1 MCFYLLS
8 NNVMIFSSFDAIC
21 QNISYICIEIIFLH
35 ITNLQNDK
43 FMRRLIT
50 LTAFLVVVSLGAFAQ
65 DKKTWDFTKGLSTET
80 VDNLNADE
88 ANWKA
93 NGTDAD
99 GNTNNWQNAVKP
111 SPNEELSA
119 NGMVIK
125 ETAGLLFDIGNNK
138 ANSIH
143 IAQNKIRLTR
153 ANTTITFPK
162 LKNGQKVTIVGRSAN
177 GSATDRGISPVQEHI
192 KFVSGEL
199 TNDACIFLG
208 NQVEGSLG
216 TYSFTWQIETSETD
230 PVDVQFKLTPN
241 AGIDF
246 TLFMIDEG
254 DAAVTANVAYL
265 YAPTGNDDILA
276 ALQAR
281 ENTTVTTFDV
291 TEKVDVAADVFKDYD
306 VTVLAPSIPVGNT
319 LVSVIKEAMPWTPV
333 LNLNPLLYAAWGY
346 GEEVAQ
352 EMPIGIVT
360 DRKNALLNGVEL
372 IEVDGM
378 YIVELSGEPVT
389 GVNLGEY
396 FGGDATP
403 IVAGDTTTPLAHIH
417 NAGHNSYIYLPGNA
431 SPTPTMLQI
440 IDNAITILQ
449 DSKSEISKAPAPNI
463 SFEYKDQNTNV
474 TITPSR
480 NLPKTRLFYTIDGTD
495 PTEESTEYTGVINLT
510 SPTTVKAVAI
520 AEGYL
525 LSDATSQDIDI
536 KAQPK
541 TPQIFVKE
549 NEGSSIITIT
559 CETEDADVWYNF
571 ISTTDTI
578 VSSKYA
584 EPITIN
590 MPATITAFSV
600 AGGAVWSEVAEQRVY
615 VKNPRVV
622 IDVAGHFRAA
632 KWENLS
638 NGAGLFSWGK
648 SAASMY
654 EESEE
659 DVTVVVDPETGEET
673 IVYGKEKEYETI
685 DEPGETPAWVIMSK
699 GQSVLWQ
706 SNTPS
711 TAVIGSNE
719 GGYYPATAED
729 IDELF
734 PVTNYD
740 IQFYKI
746 QGGEPANAAI
756 QSKGTYQAP
765 LDVVTIANMQGGPIL
780 VQVSADGE
788 NWTTIGEEIAATG
801 YTRMWKKYTNSYDG
815 TDEVYVRVAQETGS
829 LGAKIF
835 DIYVA
840 NAGEE
845 SQKLLDEINSEY
857 AEHASGIEE
866 VSCNRKQGAAP
877 GIYNLGG
884 VRQSTLQRGI
894 NIVVNGDGTVKK
906 VIF

>member
-1 MCFYLLS
+1 
-8 NNVMIFSSFDAIC
+8 
-21 QNISYICIEIIFLH
+21 
-35 ITNLQNDK
+35 
-43 FMRRLIT
+43 MRRLST
-50 LTAFLVVVSLGAFAQ
+50 LLAFLVVVSLGTFAQ
-65 DKKTWDFTKGLSTET
+65 EKKTWDFTKGLSTET
-80 VDNLNADE
+80 VDNLNADA
-88 ANWKA
+88 ANWSP
-93 NGTDAD
+93 NGTDND

-111 SPNEELSA
+111 SPNEELTA
-119 NGMVIK
+119 NGVIIK

-143 IAQNKIRLTR
+143 LAQSKIRLTR

-162 LKNGQKVTIVGRSAN
+162 LKNGQTVTIVGRSAN

-192 KFVSGEL
+192 KFVSGER

-208 NQVEGSLG
+208 NTVEGSLG
-216 TYSFTWQIETSETD
+216 TYSFTWRIETSETD

-254 DAAVTANVAYL
+254 DAAVTSNIAYL
-265 YAPTGNDDILA
+265 YGPLTSDDAILDYLTGL
-276 ALQAR
+276 
-281 ENTTVTTFDV
+281 ENIKITPFNVSTATMT
-291 TEKVDVAADVFKDYD
+291 AGAFKEFD
-306 VTVLAPSIPVGNT
+306 VTVLAPSVPVDNPN
-319 LVSVIKEAMPWTPV
+319 VAVVKEAMPWTPI
-333 LNLNPLLYAAWGY
+333 LNLNPSLYAAWGY
-346 GEEVAQ
+346 GEPVAQ
-352 EMPIGIVT
+352 ELPIGVVT
-360 DRKNALLNGVEL
+360 DRKNALLNGVDL

-378 YIVELSGEPVT
+378 YIVELSGEPIT
-389 GVNLGEY
+389 GVSLGDY
-396 FGGDATP
+396 FAGDASP
-403 IVAGDTTTPLAHIH
+403 IVAGDNTTPLAHIH
-417 NAGHNSYIYLPGNA
+417 NAGHNSYIYLPGNM

-440 IDNAITILQ
+440 VSNAITMLQ
-449 DSKSEISKAPAPNI
+449 DSKSEITKAPAPNI

-480 NLPKTRLFYTIDGTD
+480 FLPKTRLFYTIDGTE
-495 PTEESTEYTGVINLT
+495 PTEQSTEYMGVFNLT

-525 LSDATSQDIDI
+525 LSDAAAQDIEI
-536 KAQPK
+536 KSQPR
-541 TPQIFVKE
+541 TPQIAVVE
-549 NEGSSIITIT
+549 NDGSTIITIT
-559 CETEDADVWYNF
+559 CETDDADVWYNF
-571 ISTTDTI
+571 KSTTDTI
-578 VSSKYA
+578 VSSRYT

-622 IDVAGHFRAA
+622 IDVAAHFRAP
-632 KWENLS
+632 KWDDLS
-638 NGAGLFSWGK
+638 NGAGVFSWGK
-648 SAASMY
+648 SAVSMY
-654 EESEE
+654 EESGE
-659 DVTVVVDPETGEET
+659 DVTVIVDPETGEET
-673 IVYGKEKEYETI
+673 IVYGKEKEYETR
-685 DEPGETPAWVIMSK
+685 DEAGEDPQWVIMSK

-706 SNTPS
+706 SNGPS
-711 TAVIGSNE
+711 TAVIGSND

-729 IDELF
+729 IDERF
-734 PVTNYD
+734 PVTSYD

-746 QGGEPANAAI
+746 QSGEPANAAI
-756 QSKGTYQAP
+756 QSKGTYKAP
-765 LDVVTIANMQGGPIL
+765 LDVVTIANMQGGPIV

-845 SQKLLDEINSEY
+845 SQKLLEEINSEY

-866 VSCNRKQGAAP
+866 ISSYGKHGVAQ

-884 VRQSTLQRGI
+884 IRQPNLQRGL
-894 NIVVNGDGTVKK
+894 NIIVKGDGSVRKVVVK
-906 VIF
+906 

>member
-1 MCFYLLS
+1 
-8 NNVMIFSSFDAIC
+8 
-21 QNISYICIEIIFLH
+21 
-35 ITNLQNDK
+35 
-43 FMRRLIT
+43 MRRLST
-50 LTAFLVVVSLGAFAQ
+50 LMAFLVVVSLGSFAQ

-93 NGTDAD
+93 NGTDSD

-162 LKNGQKVTIVGRSAN
+162 LKNGQTVTIVGRSAN

-192 KFVSGEL
+192 KFVSGER
-199 TNDACIFLG
+199 TDDACIFLG
-208 NQVEGSLG
+208 NNVEGSLG

-254 DAAVTANVAYL
+254 DAAVTSNIAYL
-265 YAPTGNDDILA
+265 YEPSAGDDAILNH
-276 ALQAR
+276 LLSV
-281 ENTTVTTFDV
+281 ENTKVTTFNV
-291 TEKVDVAADVFKDYD
+291 SEKIDMTAEAFQGYD
-306 VTVLAPSIPVGNT
+306 VTILAPSVPADND
-319 LVSVIKEAMPWTPV
+319 LVAIVKEAMPWTPV
-333 LNLNPLLYAAWGY
+333 LNLNPSLYAAWGY
-346 GEEVAQ
+346 GEQVAQ

-389 GVNLGEY
+389 GVSLGDY
-396 FGGDATP
+396 FVGDASP
-403 IVAGDTTTPLAHIH
+403 IVAGDNITPLTHIH
-417 NAGHNSYIYLPGNA
+417 NAGHNSYIYLPG
-431 SPTPTMLQI
+431 SMTPTPTMLQI
-440 IDNAITILQ
+440 IDNAITMLQ
-449 DSKSEISKAPAPNI
+449 DSKSEITKAPAPNI

-480 NLPKTRLFYTIDGTD
+480 FLPKTRLFYTIDGTE
-495 PTEESTEYTGVINLT
+495 PTEQSTEYTEVFNLT

-525 LSDATSQDIDI
+525 LSDAAAQDIEI
-536 KAQPK
+536 KSQSK
-541 TPQIFVKE
+541 TPQVSVVE
-549 NEGSSIITIT
+549 NEGSTVITIT

-571 ISTTDTI
+571 KSTTDTI
-578 VSSKYA
+578 VSSKYT

-622 IDVAGHFRAA
+622 IDVAAHFRAP
-632 KWENLS
+632 KWDDLA

-648 SAASMY
+648 SASSMY
-654 EESEE
+654 EESGE

-673 IVYGKEKEYETI
+673 IIYGKEKEYETR
-685 DEPGETPAWVIMSK
+685 DEAGENPQWTIMSK

-706 SNTPS
+706 SNGPS
-711 TAVIGSNE
+711 TTVIGSNE

-729 IDELF
+729 IDERF
-734 PVTNYD
+734 PVTSYD

-746 QGGEPANAAI
+746 QSGEPANAAI
-756 QSKGTYQAP
+756 QSKGTYKAP

-845 SQKLLDEINSEY
+845 SQKLLEEINSEY

-866 VSCNRKQGAAP
+866 ISTNGKAAKAQ

-884 VRQSTLQRGI
+884 IRQTSLKPGI

-906 VIF
+906 VMVK